1 MIDTVRSSGIDDPYQ
16 TPITDPSRPG
26 LEPPYSKPT
35 LLQMLFSFSGRV
47 PRRIYWGVTLL
58 VTVVMYAMMFGI
70 FGIDEEKEPSTIGLL
85 IFLALLVPFFWI
97 SLAIGVK
104 RWHDRDKSGW
114 MTLVGMIPLVGPIW
128 TLVERG
134 CSRGT
139 VGPNQYGPD
148 PT

>member
-1 MIDTVRSSGIDDPYQ
+1 
-16 TPITDPSRPG
+16 
-26 LEPPYSKPT
+26 
-35 LLQMLFSFSGRV
+35 MLFSFSGRV

-128 TLVERG
+128 TLVECG